1 MLIMV
6 IMVDFLKL
14 AVKLTLVG
22 LDLNIL
28 NHGHGSS
35 IRRRKKLTPT
45 VQSNVR
51 RMGSAIHSDTMV
63 EEENF
68 RNPPLELQKNLFKSH
83 GFSHI
88 SRYFKGKSHGFLS
101 IFPPFATARLGEAGT
116 P

>member
-68 RNPPLELQKNLFKSH
+68 RNPPLNCKNLFKSI
-83 GFSHI
+83 FQS
-88 SRYFKGKSHGFLS
+88 YFK
-101 IFPPFATARLGEAGT
+101 IFQR
-116 P
+116 